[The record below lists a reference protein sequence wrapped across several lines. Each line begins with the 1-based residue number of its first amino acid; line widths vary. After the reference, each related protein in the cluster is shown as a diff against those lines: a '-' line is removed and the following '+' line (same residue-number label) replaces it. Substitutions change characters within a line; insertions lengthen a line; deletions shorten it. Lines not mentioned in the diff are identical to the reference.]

1 MRNAVDKG
9 NMRDA
14 IAEALISGKAENV
27 VYLDLGDSLHGVDGF
42 LIATGKNP
50 IHIRHLSEV
59 VQGAAGETYR
69 HEEKS
74 DNWHLV
80 DLGEIVVHIFSAEY
94 RIKYDLEGRWPKAKR
109 TLFSAS

>member
-1 MRNAVDKG
+1 MRDTNDG
-9 NMRDA
+9 SNMRDSV
-14 IAEALISGKAENV
+14 IEALLSSNAENV
-27 VYLDLGDSLHGVDGF
+27 VYLDLGNSLHGVDGF
-42 LIATGKNP
+42 LIATGRNP
-50 IHIRHLSEV
+50 THIRHLSEI

-94 RIKYDLEGRWPKAKR
+94 RARYDLEGRWSKAKR
-109 TLFSAS
+109 TLFSA